1 MRESLITIMFA
12 MVCAAAFLL
21 AFIPIAMQEPRVNCS
36 IAEFSPDIPPNI
48 KSKCREERTKR

>member
-1 MRESLITIMFA
+1 MRDCLIAIVFVV
-12 MVCAAAFLL
+12 VCAAAFLL